1 MATEVIYNGDG
12 SDVTFDI
19 TFPFLRESDVKVS
32 VGGTTKN
39 SPADY
44 SITGTV
50 VTFVTAPPNAT
61 GNVRIYRNTDI
72 DEPRSTFETGSSIRA
87 NELNRNIKQLLFAIK
102 EVGTVTANDS
112 GLGLVAGSKGDIHV
126 NTATD
131 WYIRDDSVENHM
143 MADNSVGTSEIIDLN
158 ILETKLAN
166 DSVTADKL
174 KDSASTDSDR
184 AVTTNHIRDNAIVES
199 KISAD
204 SVTHVQLK
212 DSTSTDSDRA
222 VTSNHIRDNSISTAK
237 IIDANV
243 TKAKVASDLS
253 YFLVPV
259 GGIIWWPK
267 STLPTGYLLCAGQTI
282 PNGTGTVHV
291 KSSDWNIQGGQSV
304 DQVTADFSA
313 LYAIVGAT
321 LPDLRGEFIRGWDA
335 YRGVDSSNGIPS
347 GSRTLNFAQQAHQ
360 IGTHNHEYTK
370 NLTYFTGEASNERS
384 QTWRQFD
391 TGTTADNVTATAY
404 NNSGETRP
412 RNIALAA
419 IIKY

>member
-32 VGGTTKN
+32 VGGDTKN

-131 WYIRDDSVENHM
+131 WYIRNDSVENNM
-143 MADNSVGTSEIIDLN
+143 MADNSVGTSELIDLN
-158 ILETKLAN
+158 IVEGKLAN
-166 DSVTADKL
+166 DSVSADKL
-174 KDSASTDSDR
+174 RDSTSTDSDR

-199 KISAD
+199 KVAGDAI
-204 SVTHVQLK
+204 THVQLK

-222 VTSNHIRDNSISTAK
+222 VTTNHIRDNAITTAK
-237 IIDANV
+237 ILDGNV
-243 TKAKVASDLS
+243 TKAKIESGILI
-253 YFLVPV
+253 PV

-267 STLPTGYLLCAGQTI
+267 VNIPTGYLLCAGQTI
-282 PNGTGTVHV
+282 PDGTGTVDV
-291 KSSDWNIQGGQSV
+291 LSSDWNIQGGQSV
-304 DQVTADFSA
+304 TQVTADFSA

-335 YRGVDSSNGIPS
+335 YRAIDTSNGIPS
-347 GSRTLNFAQQAHQ
+347 GSRNIKTSQAHQ
-360 IGTHNHEYTK
+360 IGTHNHTYLAHTQ
-370 NLTYFTGEASNERS
+370 LTTAESANERTYLQRYS
-384 QTWRQFD
+384 EATN
-391 TGTTADNVTATAY
+391 TSDNSAPE
-404 NNSGETRP
+404 NNGENRP

>member
-12 SDVTFDI
+12 TDVTFDI

-131 WYIRDDSVENHM
+131 WYIRDDSVESNM
-143 MADNSVGTSEIIDLN
+143 MADNSV
-158 ILETKLAN
+158 
-166 DSVTADKL
+166 
-174 KDSASTDSDR
+174 
-184 AVTTNHIRDNAIVES
+184 
-199 KISAD
+199 
-204 SVTHVQLK
+204 
-212 DSTSTDSDRA
+212 
-222 VTSNHIRDNSISTAK
+222 VTSNITDLNVTTTKLENSTGTTDGVTTQKIADDAVTAAKLSHTGVTAGSYTAADITVDEQGRITAASTGEIAATELATNSVITSK
-237 IIDANV
+237 ILDGNV
-243 TKAKVASDLS
+243 TKAKLGSDAAP
-253 YFLVPV
+253 FLIPT

-267 STLPTGYLLCAGQTI
+267 STIPAGFVLCAGQYI
-282 PNGTGTVHV
+282 NNGTGQIHV
-291 KSSDWNIQGGQSV
+291 KGSDWQFQGGQTADTIV
-304 DQVTADFSA
+304 ADFSA
-313 LYAIVGAT
+313 LYAIVGSYI
-321 LPDLRGEFIRGWDA
+321 PDLRGEFIRGWDA

-347 GSRTLNFAQQAHQ
+347 GSRTLNYATQTHQ
-360 IGTHNHEYTK
+360 IGTHNHTFRRYANTW
-370 NLTYFTGEASNERS
+370 NGETSNQASS
-384 QTWRQFD
+384 AWRNFND
-391 TGTTADNVTATAY
+391 DAVTADNVTATAY

>member
-32 VGGTTKN
+32 VGGDTKN

-50 VTFVTAPPNAT
+50 VTFVTAPPNGT

-131 WYIRDDSVENHM
+131 WYIRDDAVESNM
-143 MADNSVGTSEIIDLN
+143 MADNSIVTSNITDLN
-158 ILETKLAN
+158 VTTTKLENATGTTN
-166 DSVTADKL
+166 GVTTQKIADDAVTADKL
-174 KDSASTDSDR
+174 SHTGVTAGTYSAADITVDAQGRITAASSGEIAATELGTNS
-184 AVTTNHIRDNAIVES
+184 VTTSAIENGS
-199 KISAD
+199 
-204 SVTHVQLK
+204 
-212 DSTSTDSDRA
+212 
-222 VTSNHIRDNSISTAK
+222 
-237 IIDANV
+237 V
-243 TKAKVASDLS
+243 TKAKLASDAAP
-253 YFLVPV
+253 FLIPV

-267 STLPTGYLLCAGQTI
+267 STIPTGFVLCAGQTI
-282 PNGTGTVHV
+282 PNGSGTIDV
-291 KSSDWNIQGGQSV
+291 KGSDWVTQGGQSS

-347 GSRTLNFAQQAHQ
+347 GSRLINFATQDDQ
-360 IGTHNHEYTK
+360 IGTHTHVYFR
-370 NLTYFTGEASNERS
+370 NLTTFTGEASNERS
-384 QTWRQFD
+384 QTWRQFQEVD
-391 TGTTADNVTATAY
+391 TAENTTATAY
-404 NNSGETRP
+404 NNSGENRP

>member
-12 SDVTFDI
+12 SDVTFSI

-32 VGGTTKN
+32 VGGETKN

-112 GLGLVAGSKGDIHV
+112 GLGLVSGSKGDIHV

-131 WYIRDDSVENHM
+131 WYIRNNAVESNM
-143 MADNSVGTSEIIDLN
+143 MADNSVVTSNITDLN
-158 ILETKLAN
+158 ITTTKLE
-166 DSVTADKL
+166 DSTGTTDGVTTAKIADDAVTADKL
-174 KDSASTDSDR
+174 SHTGVTAGTYSAADITVDAQGRLTAASAGEIADTEIAAN
-184 AVTTNHIRDNAIVES
+184 AVTTI
-199 KISAD
+199 KI
-204 SVTHVQLK
+204 L
-212 DSTSTDSDRA
+212 
-222 VTSNHIRDNSISTAK
+222 
-237 IIDANV
+237 DANV
-243 TKAKVASDLS
+243 TKAKLASDVS
-253 YFLVPV
+253 PFLIPT

-267 STLPTGYLLCAGQTI
+267 VNIPAGFLLCAGQTI
-282 PNGTGTVHV
+282 PNGSGTVHV
-291 KSSDWNIQGGQSV
+291 KSSDWNIQGGQTI

-335 YRGVDSSNGIPS
+335 YRAVDTSNGIPS
-347 GSRTLNFAQQAHQ
+347 GSRNIKTAQSDQMQQH
-360 IGTHNHEYTK
+360 THNYTRYGATW
-370 NLTYFTGEASNERS
+370 NGETSNEAAS
-384 QTWRQFD
+384 SWRQSASVA
-391 TGTTADNVTATAY
+391 TSTAGGTQ
-404 NNSGETRP
+404 NSSENRP